1 MIGLRQKILLLLVD
15 SYIETRVA
23 GADDPG
29 KNDDDEGEW
38 ESDED
43 WEEEGDEE
51 GSMDPRPESAYS
63 SGTRCT
69 ASTWVTRTSSKSRSL
84 STIWSSSAERR
95 TS

>member
-51 GSMDPRPESAYS
+51 GSMDPPA
-63 SGTRCT
+63 
-69 ASTWVTRTSSKSRSL
+69 
-84 STIWSSSAERR
+84 
-95 TS
+95 